1 MYGAGEEIFRL
12 KPGALLLAPGEE
24 ILEGVPCQA
33 GQQIQVADPVSGSDA
48 GVPGKLEDG
57 GAAEAIGGELDFSP
71 IFHGGFAV
79 LGQPQAADCPNA
91 LQRGA
96 AGIGGLQLY
105 QGRAQLGAVVAQT
118 LEEPVA

>member
-57 GAAEAIGGELDFSP
+57 GAAEAIVCKLDLAIQSL
-71 IFHGGFAV
+71 HGV
-79 LGQPQAADCPNA
+79 A
-91 LQRGA
+91 L
-96 AGIGGLQLY
+96 L
-105 QGRAQLGAVVAQT
+105 
-118 LEEPVA
+118 